1 MSKPKIFNLSNKV
14 QEHVNVLRRGFEF
27 RSTPLTNQTE
37 LKNNVYQFSR
47 KLLWLELF
55 YTEKESEGEKSF
67 DDSLIKN
74 KSVFNPPRDER
85 QRQNIRLKH

>member
-1 MSKPKIFNLSNKV
+1 MSKPKILNLSNKV
-14 QEHVNVLRRGFEF
+14 QEHVNVLRRGFKF
-27 RSTPLTNQTE
+27 RSTPLTNQIE